1 MFIELDFESDIP
13 IYMQLVHAII
23 EGIATRELKPG
34 DELPPVRTL
43 AADLGVNMLT
53 VNKAYQHLKQL
64 GFIQIHRKKGA
75 VINSDEMRQADDEFY
90 ERLLTSLRPL
100 AMESICRRLTKN
112 QFLTLCSKI
121 FDEIELKGGKC

>member
-1 MFIELDFESDIP
+1 MLIELDFQSDIP

-23 EGIATRELKPG
+23 EGIAIGELKPG
-34 DELPPVRTL
+34 DKLPPVRTL

-75 VINSDEMRQADDEFY
+75 VVNSEEIRKADDKFY
-90 ERLLTSLRPL
+90 RRLSASLRPL
-100 AMESICRRLTKN
+100 AMESVCRHLTKS
-112 QFLTLCSKI
+112 QFLTLCSEI
-121 FDEIELKGGKC
+121 FEEIELKGGQC